1 MSRVVTLKTSLFFP
15 CSTTL
20 TGVPQKKQSLL
31 KLKVFSA
38 ERRLEWE
45 ILASGVWAASLFAW
59 AILLGLQWILRQY
72 WRTCCPGTV
81 QIVLSLRSKLAL
93 LTLALPFSPSV
104 TIAESGPWSS
114 GSLQI
119 MQLAF
124 PSITD

>member
-1 MSRVVTLKTSLFFP
+1 MD
-15 CSTTL
+15 
-20 TGVPQKKQSLL
+20 
-31 KLKVFSA
+31 
-38 ERRLEWE
+38 
-45 ILASGVWAASLFAW
+45 FA
-59 AILLGLQWILRQY
+59 AILVNLLPRY
-72 WRTCCPGTV
+72 
-81 QIVLSLRSKLAL
+81 VLSLRSKLAL